1 MNALEAAA
9 RSILSRLL
17 VLGIAVAALTACGG
31 VTELTEE
38 RVASS
43 GSAVRQA
50 EQTVGNS
57 ESGALELQ
65 RAKDHLQQAHRAVE
79 DNEDQEAQRQAHQAT
94 LMAELAVSKSQSAEA
109 RRAADELL
117 ASIETLRREAGL
129 ESGDRPP
136 R

>member
-17 VLGIAVAALTACGG
+17 VLGIAVAALAACGG

-43 GSAVRQA
+43 GTAVRQA

-94 LMAELAVSKSQSAEA
+94 LMAELAVSKSQSGEA